1 MRHSEEY
8 DRVLAT
14 VMSVNIIDP
23 ASQALEITN
32 WEDFMARSGVYV
44 RRQIELFKGRE
55 VSFEENGLLAV
66 FDGPARA
73 IRCAM
78 AINDSA
84 QRLNLRVRTGLHT
97 GECEV
102 RGAHYSGLAVE
113 LAQKI
118 AAEALLGEILA
129 SRTVK
134 DLVAGAGLN
143 FIENTVKSFP
153 EIQGEWRLFTVKR

>member
-1 MRHSEEY
+1 DLPE
-8 DRVLAT
+8 
-14 VMSVNIIDP
+14 
-23 ASQALEITN
+23 QALEIAN
-32 WEDFMARSGVYV
+32 WDDFMERSGVYV

-55 VSFEENGLLAV
+55 VSFDENGLLAV

-84 QRLNLRVRTGLHT
+84 QRLNLRVKTGLHT

-102 RGAHYSGLAVE
+102 RGDHYSGVAIE

-118 AAEALLGEILA
+118 ADDALLGEILA

-134 DLVAGAGLN
+134 DLVAGSGLN
-143 FIENTVKSFP
+143 FIKNTIKSFP
-153 EIQGEWRLFTVKR
+153 EIAGEWRLFTVKR